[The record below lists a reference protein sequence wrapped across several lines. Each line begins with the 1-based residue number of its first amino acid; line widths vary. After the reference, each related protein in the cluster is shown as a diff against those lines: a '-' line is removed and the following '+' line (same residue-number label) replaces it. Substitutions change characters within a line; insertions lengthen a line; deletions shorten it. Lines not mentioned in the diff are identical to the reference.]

1 MYKIKLPIFPTFKN
15 RILPVLIV
23 YWTLAV
29 IFTSLNFSISLVIAA
44 WATVT
49 TIMLWPVER
58 SFRYTQYRTPWF
70 IIGVL
75 SMIGIP
81 LFGYLIIT
89 TTSAWIK
96 YFSIIGLAID
106 IGIWG
111 IPLCLRSAFGKPVR
125 MLFRP
130 DLLFGDG
137 RVLAGG
143 IVALGLGI
151 KFIFTNSPHGNIP
164 NGNWYALFSVIVLGL
179 IHIIPLRGMWKMR
192 NRITR
197 MLIGKWKSFWATALK
212 EFYLIVAITFLL
224 FSFHNFFGGAIPFTK
239 NVLAGSMEGTI
250 IMILASLY
258 IILLRS
264 YYKIKIG
271 DPFFFET
278 TKQTLIK
285 HLIFVSGLIP
295 FFYGYVNVMVG
306 GFPRMPNTGEFS
318 YLTVIGLALLI
329 WGIILLIPIRTWAQ
343 RNQRE
348 AMMEQMIKI
357 ILPTLSKEDRIL
369 ILSKA
374 LNKAAS
380 VNDEVRYK
388 VMKVMFS
395 KVSELDEYSRKTII
409 SSMMECLTKLEDS
422 KRKQIM
428 STMDKI
434 IGFRL

>member
-1 MYKIKLPIFPTFKN
+1 
-15 RILPVLIV
+15 
-23 YWTLAV
+23 
-29 IFTSLNFSISLVIAA
+29 
-44 WATVT
+44 
-49 TIMLWPVER
+49 
-58 SFRYTQYRTPWF
+58 
-70 IIGVL
+70 
-75 SMIGIP
+75 
-81 LFGYLIIT
+81 
-89 TTSAWIK
+89 
-96 YFSIIGLAID
+96 
-106 IGIWG
+106 
-111 IPLCLRSAFGKPVR
+111 
-125 MLFRP
+125 
-130 DLLFGDG
+130 
-137 RVLAGG
+137 
-143 IVALGLGI
+143 
-151 KFIFTNSPHGNIP
+151 
-164 NGNWYALFSVIVLGL
+164 
-179 IHIIPLRGMWKMR
+179 
-192 NRITR
+192 

-295 FFYGYVNVMVG
+295 LFYGYANVMVG

-388 VMKVMFS
+388 VMKIMFS
-395 KVSELDEYSRKTII
+395 KVSELDEYNRKTII

-422 KRKQIM
+422 KRRQIM
-428 STMDKI
+428 LTMDKI

>member
-29 IFTSLNFSISLVIAA
+29 IFTSLNFPISLVIAA

-151 KFIFTNSPHGNIP
+151 KFFLRIHLMEIFLMEI
-164 NGNWYALFSVIVLGL
+164 
-179 IHIIPLRGMWKMR
+179 GM
-192 NRITR
+192 
-197 MLIGKWKSFWATALK
+197 
-212 EFYLIVAITFLL
+212 
-224 FSFHNFFGGAIPFTK
+224 
-239 NVLAGSMEGTI
+239 
-250 IMILASLY
+250 
-258 IILLRS
+258 
-264 YYKIKIG
+264 
-271 DPFFFET
+271 
-278 TKQTLIK
+278 
-285 HLIFVSGLIP
+285 
-295 FFYGYVNVMVG
+295 
-306 GFPRMPNTGEFS
+306 
-318 YLTVIGLALLI
+318 
-329 WGIILLIPIRTWAQ
+329 
-343 RNQRE
+343 
-348 AMMEQMIKI
+348 
-357 ILPTLSKEDRIL
+357 
-369 ILSKA
+369 
-374 LNKAAS
+374 
-380 VNDEVRYK
+380 RY
-388 VMKVMFS
+388 
-395 KVSELDEYSRKTII
+395 
-409 SSMMECLTKLEDS
+409 
-422 KRKQIM
+422 
-428 STMDKI
+428 
-434 IGFRL
+434 FR